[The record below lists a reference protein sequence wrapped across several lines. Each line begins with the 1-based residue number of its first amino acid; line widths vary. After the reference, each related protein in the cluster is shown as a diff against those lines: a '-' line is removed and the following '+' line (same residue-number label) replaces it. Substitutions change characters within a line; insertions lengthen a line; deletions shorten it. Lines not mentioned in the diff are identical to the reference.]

1 MPAAQPP
8 LAPAPTNRIFSTS
21 PCETSTEKVRCWC
34 PRGFNTLPA
43 SQPLCCSHA
52 ARFLSPLPGSSRGA
66 GPAAGTSSSA
76 LAPPS
81 PVSQPLGPVA
91 VSPRKLSPSQRCRE
105 LCSELCCTSHKE
117 QQLPSTWD
125 LEVGV
130 KCLFQPLPLKGAVQT
145 MHWKPPCWSAAF
157 WCCVGWGCSS
167 MGAPPAQGT
176 VPGTSPAPGRLLQSG
191 TDVWVSAQ
199 LPRHLVNREM
209 G

>member
-1 MPAAQPP
+1 MSEGIHHPACIPAPLLFTCSQVPEPCSCLWLCQAARGEQGQQLAPPRVLWHLLEPCLSP
-8 LAPAPTNRIFSTS
+8 LAPWQCPQGS
-21 PCETSTEKVRCWC
+21 C
-34 PRGFNTLPA
+34 PRH
-43 SQPLCCSHA
+43 SA
-52 ARFLSPLPGSSRGA
+52 AES
-66 GPAAGTSSSA
+66 
-76 LAPPS
+76 
-81 PVSQPLGPVA
+81 
-91 VSPRKLSPSQRCRE
+91 

-130 KCLFQPLPLKGAVQT
+130 KCLFQPLPLKGAMQT
-145 MHWKPPCWSAAF
+145 MHWKPPCWSASF